1 MTRVKVSVT
10 QNDLTCYL
18 ISGRVFRYYPV
29 VMVVGVFQMVVRGF
43 RQNWSIFSAP
53 LPVFT
58 DCNSFLSLM
67 CLLCPVKVEN
77 IRLDK
82 SFVVGG
88 ISRTFYFSLF
98 LVFFPKSNGTFL
110 YSFYLLYKQAAT
122 VKLFSLMLFEAFYLF
137 ICWHI
142 WRGCYRRKNGTSLLR
157 FLSCVS
163 QKHVATR
170 FNRLYIYL
178 KLLLNYSCTSNAT
191 SNSTN

>member
-98 LVFFPKSNGTFL
+98 LVFFPKVMVHFFIVFTFYTNKQLLSN
-110 YSFYLLYKQAAT
+110 YSLWCCL
-122 VKLFSLMLFEAFYLF
+122 KLFIYLF
-137 ICWHI
+137 VGIYGGDATEEKMGHP
-142 WRGCYRRKNGTSLLR
+142 Y
-157 FLSCVS
+157 CVS
-163 QKHVATR
+163 YRVYHRSMLQHASID
-170 FNRLYIYL
+170 FIFI
-178 KLLLNYSCTSNAT
+178 
-191 SNSTN
+191 

>member
-1 MTRVKVSVT
+1 MTHVKVSVM

-29 VMVVGVFQMVVRGF
+29 VMVVGVFQMVVCGF

-77 IRLDK
+77 IRLDN

-88 ISRTFYFSLF
+88 ISGTFYFSLF
-98 LVFFPKSNGTFL
+98 AFFPKVMVHFFIVFTFYTNKQLLSN
-110 YSFYLLYKQAAT
+110 YSLWCCLKLFIYLLAYMT
-122 VKLFSLMLFEAFYLF
+122 GMLPKKKWDILIAFLIVCITEACCNTL
-137 ICWHI
+137 
-142 WRGCYRRKNGTSLLR
+142 
-157 FLSCVS
+157 
-163 QKHVATR
+163 Q
-170 FNRLYIYL
+170 
-178 KLLLNYSCTSNAT
+178 
-191 SNSTN
+191 